1 MKKLLSAVL
10 SVMMISSSLFAG
22 ALNAEITETADEAA
36 NNAYTV
42 SEAVLEEEIK
52 PGINLLTGTK
62 EKYDFN
68 NGETSLLSASFNG
81 GVIGETYTTT
91 VSNGMYILYNKGMS
105 GKHYANLKFNLSD
118 TVPAGRKYAIV
129 TDSYG
134 ESADGTVFSNLSFAY
149 FCNGTPNKTPNK
161 ADKSGDWKTFWFVFD
176 AEQDSAINPGGNGT
190 KFQYA
195 GHEDSGESYYFNN
208 VGLYSYYNV
217 NYYGADNETV
227 IATEQVLLD
236 DKGEL
241 LTSFSPLLPS
251 GVTEPE
257 KDGRA
262 LAGWSQTP
270 GADSVQTDIALEN
283 SDIDLYPV
291 FGARQVRAGDP
302 GVNLLTGNTDVLD
315 FDTNELSSDKVDI
328 VKQGKFEV
336 VSIGGNNVLR
346 AYGNGYPILFA
357 NTTVTKERPI
367 YYKLKALKY
376 IPSDVTNETDNRL
389 FFALVPSKGSGT
401 RITSASSV
409 IETTSEAP
417 VSVSELGSISAVPSR
432 SATNYDT
439 VEADAQ
445 LYSEIQVQKIVNT
458 ASVSLYLDDI
468 GMYPYYKATYHLGSD
483 NTAADYFLLDDNGCF
498 LTEYAPVLPKD
509 STVTV
514 PAGKKLIGW
523 STEENSETVMESI
536 ALENA
541 DIELYPVFADA
552 DYAPKWFDDETD
564 VKNVTE
570 IRVQKDSATGD
581 VIDTKS
587 GLRFKSYIT
596 DENKL
601 DSALTEYGFIVAL
614 TDKLGE
620 KELTHEFTY
629 DGLADGKKAY
639 IAQPSFVKGTDT
651 DLKLSYDF
659 DKGLTVFSCV
669 LVNIP
674 VSHYNDSFTVRA
686 YSKVNGEYV
695 YGSPMNTSILDI
707 LNYLSRNGN
716 DVQKENADILLAKYK
731 ASLGA

>member
-36 NNAYTV
+36 DNAYTV
-42 SEAVLEEEIK
+42 SAAVLEEEIK

-68 NGETSLLSASFNG
+68 NGETPLLAASVGSDSSL
-81 GVIGETYTTT
+81 YQTT
-91 VSNGMYILYNKGMS
+91 VSNGMYILYNS
-105 GKHYANLKFNLSD
+105 GVSAKHYANLNFNLSD
-118 TVPAGRKYAIV
+118 TIPAGRKYAIV

-134 ESADGTVFSNLSFAY
+134 ESADGTVFSDLKHSY
-149 FCNGTPNKTPNK
+149 FCNGTANSNPNK

-176 AEQDSAINPGGNGT
+176 TKQDSAINPGGNGT

-195 GHEDSGESYYFNN
+195 GHEETGESYYFNN
-208 VGLYSYYNV
+208 VGLYLYYNV

-241 LTSFSPLLPS
+241 LTSFSPLLPT

-270 GADSVQTDIALEN
+270 GADSVQADVALEN
-283 SDIDLYPV
+283 SDINLYPV

-336 VSIGGNNVLR
+336 VSIGENKVLR

-357 NTTVTKERPI
+357 NTTVTKERPV

-401 RITSASSV
+401 RVTSGFSQ
-409 IETTSEAP
+409 IKTTSETP
-417 VSVSELGSISAVPSR
+417 VSVSELGSITAVTAR
-432 SATNYDT
+432 SNGYDS
-439 VEADAQ
+439 VAADAA
-445 LYSEIQVQKIVNT
+445 LYPEIQVQKIVNT
-458 ASVSLYLDDI
+458 ASVSIYLDDI
-468 GMYPYYKATYHLGSD
+468 GMYPYYKATYHLGAD
-483 NTAADYFLLDDNGCF
+483 NTAAAYFLLDDNGGF

-541 DIELYPVFADA
+541 DIDLYPVFADA

-596 DENKL
+596 DDNKL

-614 TDKLGE
+614 TDKLETAG

-651 DLKLSYDF
+651 DLKLSYDL

-686 YSKVNGEYV
+686 YSYVNGEYV

-716 DVQKENADILLAKYK
+716 DVQKANADILLAKYN

>member
-22 ALNAEITETADEAA
+22 ALNAEITETADEASD
-36 NNAYTV
+36 NAYAV
-42 SEAVLEEEIK
+42 SEAVLEEEFK

-62 EKYDFN
+62 EKYSFDR
-68 NGETSLLSASFNG
+68 GETSLLVASVNG
-81 GVIGETYTTT
+81 GVLNETYTTT
-91 VSNGMYILYNKGMS
+91 VSNGMYILYNS
-105 GKHYANLKFNLSD
+105 GVSAKHYANLNFNLSD
-118 TVPAGRKYAIV
+118 TIPAGRKYAIV

-134 ESADGTVFSNLSFAY
+134 ESADGTVFSNLSFGY
-149 FCNGTPNKTPNK
+149 LCDTLNRVVNK
-161 ADKSGDWKTFWFVFD
+161 ADKSGNWKTFWFVSENEAD
-176 AEQDSAINPGGNGT
+176 TAINKGGNKT

-195 GHEDSGESYYFNN
+195 GHEETGESYYFNN
-208 VGLYSYYNV
+208 VGLYLYYNV
-217 NYYGADNETV
+217 NYYGADNKTV

-251 GVTEPE
+251 GVAEPE

-270 GADSVQTDIALEN
+270 GSGSVQTDVALEN
-283 SDIDLYPV
+283 SDIELYPV
-291 FGARQVRAGDP
+291 FGTRQVRAGDP
-302 GVNLLTGNTDVLD
+302 GINLLTGNTDVLD

-336 VSIGGNNVLR
+336 VSIDGNNVLR

-357 NTTVTKERPI
+357 NTTVTKERPV

-376 IPSDVTNETDNRL
+376 IPSDITNETDNRL
-389 FFALVPSKGSGT
+389 FFALVPSKGAGV
-401 RITSASSV
+401 RVTSASSV
-409 IETTSEAP
+409 IKTTSETP
-417 VSVSELGSISAVPSR
+417 VSVSELGSITAVTAR
-432 SATNYDT
+432 SNGYDS
-439 VEADAQ
+439 VAADAA
-445 LYSEIQVQKIVNT
+445 LYPEIQVQKIVNT
-458 ASVSLYLDDI
+458 ASVSIYLDDI
-468 GMYPYYKATYHLGSD
+468 GMYPYYKATYHLGAD
-483 NTAADYFLLDDNGCF
+483 NTAAAYFLLDDNGSF
-498 LTEYAPVLPKD
+498 LSEYTPVLPED

-514 PAGKKLIGW
+514 PSGKKLVGW
-523 STEENSETVMESI
+523 STEENSDTVMESI
-536 ALENA
+536 ALENT

-552 DYAPKWFDDETD
+552 DYAPKWFNDETD

-570 IRVQKDSATGD
+570 IRVQKDTDGNI
-581 VIDTKS
+581 IDTKS

-596 DENKL
+596 DENKY

-629 DGLADGKKAY
+629 TGLADGQKAY
-639 IAQPSFVKGTDT
+639 IAQPSFVKGTGT
-651 DLKLSYDF
+651 DLNLWYDTENA
-659 DKGLTVFSCV
+659 LTVFSCV

-674 VSHYNDSFTVRA
+674 VSHYKDSFTVRA
-686 YSKVNGEYV
+686 YSYVNGEYV

-707 LNYLSRNGN
+707 LNYLSQNGN
-716 DVQKENADILLAKYK
+716 DVQKENADILLAKYN
-731 ASLGA
+731 ASLGE